1 MMYNYFYIY
10 QAIIKNKE
18 LILFILFFISAFIP
32 LIDIH
37 LININYIS
45 IIYLQGPNKE

>member
-10 QAIIKNKE
+10 QALNKE
-18 LILFILFFISAFIP
+18 LILFILFFILAFIP